1 MESEKFN
8 GKQHRKHEHSI
19 NIEWNTTEETIDTIW
34 SDTFETTTTIK
45 TTTKRSATEVKSQA
59 ATTHIA
65 KRKQPINLIDA
76 SIESATEK
84 GVEMETKVNDNHYDG
99 TEDPKVTD

>member
-1 MESEKFN
+1 M
-8 GKQHRKHEHSI
+8 
-19 NIEWNTTEETIDTIW
+19 
-34 SDTFETTTTIK
+34 
-45 TTTKRSATEVKSQA
+45 KRSATEVRSQA
-59 ATTHIA
+59 ETTHIA

-99 TEDPKVTD
+99 TEEPKVTDKEDAIGKRMT